1 MFGSGQSVI
10 GSVDCL
16 DDITG
21 NLHFSLCVFHQA
33 GQKKQPA
40 IKMSA
45 SGRSSPMDDES
56 DTEVLKE
63 KSTPLL
69 NFLYTVC
76 GVLKQDP

>member
-10 GSVDCL
+10 GSMDCL

-21 NLHFSLCVFHQA
+21 NLHFSLCVFHQSE
-33 GQKKQPA
+33 QKKQPA

-56 DTEVLKE
+56 DTEVLMRA
-63 KSTPLL
+63 KSSIAQFPLY
-69 NFLYTVC
+69 FACST
-76 GVLKQDP
+76 

>member
-1 MFGSGQSVI
+1 M
-10 GSVDCL
+10 DCL

-21 NLHFSLCVFHQA
+21 NLHFSLCFFHQA

-63 KSTPLL
+63 KSPPLL

-76 GVLKQDP
+76 VVLKQDP